1 MFYGGVRKAVPFF
14 IKRYLFYIEKFYK
27 KLLYKRM
34 CHKKK
39 YNICGRLCNRRQRV
53 KEWNPEEFLREQAAR
68 KQKDKKERKERKTE
82 GISREKIQK

>member
-1 MFYGGVRKAVPFF
+1 LFYGGVRKAVPFF
-14 IKRYLFYIEKFYK
+14 IKRYLFYKEKFYK

-68 KQKDKKERKERKTE
+68 KQKDKKIYEKGEYFYV
-82 GISREKIQK
+82 ISNEI